1 MAKLINDITSIEN
14 LFLSWKNFRKG
25 KRHKPDVQQFERY
38 LEDNLFQL
46 RQEFKT
52 GSYRHGNYISFNI
65 TDPKSRL
72 IHKAKVRDRVV
83 HHGVYRQLYPIFDK
97 GFIFDSYSCRNNK
110 GTHRAIKRLRKF
122 TIKVS
127 KNNIRVCWALKL
139 DVKKFFNSVD
149 QQILLKLISKKI
161 KDRKALSLIDEIIG
175 SFSVDKKS
183 QREREREL
191 RGLPIGNLTSQLFAN
206 IYLNPL
212 DQFVKHELK
221 EKYYLRYCDD
231 FVILSKDRKHL
242 IKRIFKIEKFLSK
255 KLKLNLHPDKIILTK
270 LKQGIDFLGYVVLP
284 HSIVLRTK
292 TKKRML
298 NMINE
303 SNKDSYLGL
312 LKHCDS
318 YKLKQR
324 IRSIFD

>member
-1 MAKLINDITSIEN
+1 M
-14 LFLSWKNFRKG
+14 
-25 KRHKPDVQQFERY
+25 QQFERY